1 VALVIAKNKLF
12 AKVGYVPNKA
22 QRRIHASKA
31 RFQVV
36 AAGRRTG
43 KSTAGGME
51 LLPECYRA
59 FMQRNRLEDM
69 GLRHEYWIVGP
80 QYTDSEKE
88 FRAFYNKAKYLQMPF
103 DKPGT
108 YYDARGG
115 DMQMSLWGGRF
126 LVKAQS
132 AKYPEHLVGEGLHGV
147 IMAEAAKMKKR
158 IWDQYIR
165 PTLAD
170 YRGWA
175 KFNSTPEG
183 RNWFYELWQEAVH
196 SVDPAWLEWEG
207 FRFPSWANE
216 RLFPL
221 GENDPEIL
229 SMLAGMSPEMG
240 DQEVRAKFSRYV
252 GQVFKDWDE
261 EWHVNG
267 QIATYNPAWPV
278 FLATDYGWTNPNV
291 VLFIQIDP
299 WDHVHVIDEYYQ
311 SHRSPEE
318 VAHDLET
325 GAQSA
330 AHPSLVRVASRLY
343 PDPADPAASHTLA
356 DRLRLQ
362 VQTGTGGEI
371 KTRLEIIR
379 KWLKDE
385 NEHLPYDNP
394 DRRPRLI
401 VNPKCRML
409 VSEMDAYRY
418 PKSKDEQINEPENP
432 LKKDDHAPEALGRFF
447 MGHFGP
453 AATQAPPTMR
463 RMRATRGP
471 RSQRRTGATRTRG
484 R

>member
-1 VALVIAKNKLF
+1 MALVIAKNPLF
-12 AKVGYVPNKA
+12 AKVGYVPNRA
-22 QRRIHASKA
+22 QRRIHASTA

-51 LLPECYRA
+51 LLPECFRA
-59 FMQRNRLEDM
+59 YVQKDHLQEL
-69 GLRHEYWIVGP
+69 GLRHEYWITGP

-88 FRAFYNKAKYLQMPF
+88 FRAFYNKARSLKMPF

-115 DMQMSLWGGRF
+115 DMQVSLWGGRF
-126 LVKAQS
+126 LLKAQS
-132 AKYPEHLVGEGLHGV
+132 AKYPENLVGEGLHGV
-147 IMAEAAKMKKR
+147 IMAEAAKMKRR

-170 YRGWA
+170 YRGWG

-183 RNWFYELWQEAVH
+183 RNWFYDIWQEGQH
-196 SVDPAWLEWEG
+196 GDDPEWES

-221 GENDPEIL
+221 GADDPEIL
-229 SMLAGMSPEMG
+229 SMLKGMSDEMG
-240 DQEVRAKFSRYV
+240 DQEVKAKFSRYV

-261 EWHVNG
+261 EWHVNN
-267 QIATYNPAWPV
+267 QLTQYNPAWPV

-311 SHRSPEE
+311 NHRSPEE
-318 VAHDLET
+318 VCDDLLKGT
-325 GAQSA
+325 HGS
-330 AHPSLVRVASRLY
+330 AHPGLVRVASRLF
-343 PDPADPAASHTLA
+343 PDPADPAASHTLSE
-356 DRLRLQ
+356 RLRLQ
-362 VQTGTGGEI
+362 VQGNTGGEI

-385 NEHLPYDNP
+385 NEHLDFNHP
-394 DRRPRLI
+394 DRRPRLL
-401 VNPKCRML
+401 VNPRCKML
-409 VSEMDAYRY
+409 IHEMDAYRY
-418 PKSKDEQINEPENP
+418 PKTKDEQTNEPENP

-447 MGHFGP
+447 KGHFGDE
-453 AATQAPPTMR
+453 AVQAPPVMR
-463 RMRATRGP
+463 RVRATRGP
-471 RSQRRTGATRTRG
+471 RTVTPRRKARQR
-484 R
+484 